1 MSESNRNPY
10 SNTEIIDND
19 VIAGYA
25 YKHLGKFW
33 NKKVDGEDFLTVLFS
48 VLHHESAGMN
58 KYIKATAPGEQS
70 YGLFQ
75 INWGVHR
82 DNIYKMYPQFRE
94 AGLSA
99 VSVNNMTPDQHNTL
113 ADLMAD
119 LEFQFSFA
127 RFLMEDKEKRGL
139 NIFSDWTAY
148 TNDPPVNGTGKYK
161 DYMTQYSQVT
171 RNYENANPA
180 DLIKFADDYTPT
192 GPVNPPGGDVIGGTD
207 PADTNLISG
216 EPTDPLEKWKQIKQA
231 YGGEFYD
238 YANDKWIGD
247 YENQS
252 GVKQWETIF
261 QVGLK
266 GDLNTSYADW
276 FANSASDFNGTLEKA
291 WGAISN
297 QEGFFN
303 PFQLSALR
311 GAPTMADTVKIAV
324 YNRFLRSASNAGF
337 SASVAQ
343 SMALQHL
350 ANPIAIDR
358 MNRAVGYAM
367 ERNLSVEEIINIVS
381 HDISN
386 YQHEQDRKEW
396 SFRIPDYQDTTAQE
410 VASLNEKINRKV
422 SSVLLQDSPYLT
434 DEIRRAYTDYKII
447 NPNTQVSIE
456 DFSMPFIKQTDRY
469 KRIYHQKPAMFS
481 PEQYINQYVQG
492 VGSVMAPGD
501 PNYQEMIASQAS
513 MGGTAQEA
521 QTGAFFGSANVGL
534 GDTFRN
540 KVSSLGERIG
550 ALFNK

>member
-1 MSESNRNPY
+1 MANKRRNPY
-10 SNTEIIDND
+10 ESYPQEIISPD
-19 VIAGYA
+19 VIAGYT
-25 YKHLGKFW
+25 
-33 NKKVDGEDFLTVLFS
+33 KKYLDKYMKTKVGGEHFMPLLFS
-48 VLHHESAGMN
+48 VMHHESGGMN
-58 KYIKATAPGEQS
+58 KWIKASGTEGS
-70 YGLFQ
+70 FGLFQ
-75 INWGVHR
+75 INWRVHAK
-82 DNIYKMYPQFRE
+82 DIVNNYPQFKA
-94 AGLSA
+94 AGIQDMDISE
-99 VSVNNMTPDQHNTL
+99 MDENTY
-113 ADLMAD
+113 ADLVELIGD
-119 LEFQFSFA
+119 LDFQFSFA
-127 RFLMEDKEKRGL
+127 KRLMDNRDAKGQ
-139 NIFSDWTAY
+139 NIFADWNAY
-148 TNDPPVNGTGKYK
+148 NGGGYKQHFDNYVNVV
-161 DYMTQYSQVT
+161 QP
-171 RNYENANPA
+171 YENMLDEDLLNLANN
-180 DLIKFADDYTPT
+180 YTS
-192 GPVNPPGGDVIGGTD
+192 GPVNPPGSDPIGGTD
-207 PADTNLISG
+207 PADTNIITG
-216 EPTDPLEKWKQIKQA
+216 QPTDPLEKWKQIKQA
-231 YGGEFYD
+231 YGGQFYD
-238 YANDKWIGD
+238 YANDQWIGD
-247 YENQS
+247 YQNQS
-252 GVKQWETIF
+252 GIKQWETIF

-276 FANSASDFNGTLEKA
+276 FANSADDFNGTLDKA
-291 WGAISN
+291 WGSISN

-303 PFQLSALR
+303 PFQLGALR

-358 MNRAVGYAM
+358 MNRAVGYGM
-367 ERNLSVEEIINIVS
+367 ERNLSVEELINIVS

-386 YQHEQDRKEW
+386 YQHEQDRKDW
-396 SFRIPDYQDTTAQE
+396 AFRIPDYQDTTAQE
-410 VASLNEKINRKV
+410 VASLNEKINTKV

-501 PNYQEMIASQAS
+501 SNYQEMIASQAS

-540 KVSSLGERIG
+540 KVSSLGERVG
-550 ALFNK
+550 ALFNR

>member
-1 MSESNRNPY
+1 MADKRRNPY
-10 SNTEIIDND
+10 ESYPQEIISPD
-19 VIAGYA
+19 VIAGYT
-25 YKHLGKFW
+25 
-33 NKKVDGEDFLTVLFS
+33 KKYLDKYMKTKVEGEHFMPLLFS
-48 VLHHESAGMN
+48 VMHHESSGMN
-58 KYIKATAPGEQS
+58 KWIKASGYEGS
-70 YGLFQ
+70 FGLFQ
-75 INWGVHR
+75 INWRVHAT
-82 DNIYKMYPQFRE
+82 DIVNNYPQFKA
-94 AGLSA
+94 AGIQDMDISE
-99 VSVNNMTPDQHNTL
+99 MDENTYANL
-113 ADLMAD
+113 VELMGDLD
-119 LEFQFSFA
+119 FQFSFA
-127 RFLMEDKEKRGL
+127 RRLMDNRNAKGQ
-139 NIFSDWTAY
+139 NIFADWSAYNNGGYKQHFNNYVSVVQPYESMSD
-148 TNDPPVNGTGKYK
+148 
-161 DYMTQYSQVT
+161 
-171 RNYENANPA
+171 A
-180 DLIKFADDYTPT
+180 DLLNLANSYTS
-192 GPVNPPGGDVIGGTD
+192 GPVNPPTNPPGGDPIGGTD

-216 EPTDPLEKWKQIKQA
+216 APTDPLEKWKQIKQA
-231 YGGEFYD
+231 YGGKFYD

-276 FANSASDFNGTLEKA
+276 YANSASDFNGTLDKA

-343 SMALQHL
+343 SIALQHL

-358 MNRAVGYAM
+358 MNRAVGYGM
-367 ERNLSVEEIINIVS
+367 ERNLSVEELINIVS

-396 SFRIPDYQDTTAQE
+396 AFRIPDYQDTTAQE

-469 KRIYHQKPAMFS
+469 KRIYNQKPAMFS
-481 PEQYINQYVQG
+481 PEQYINQYIQG

>member
-1 MSESNRNPY
+1 MAENRRNPY

-25 YKHLGKFW
+25 YKYLGKFW
-33 NKKVDGEDFLTVLFS
+33 NKKVDGEDFLTILYS
-48 VLHHESAGMN
+48 VLEVESGFN
-58 KYIKATAPGEQS
+58 KFIKSRGNETS

-75 INWGVHR
+75 INWGDKTNR
-82 DNIYKMYPQFRE
+82 NNIYNNYPQFRE
-94 AGLSA
+94 AGLMN
-99 VSVNNMTPDQHNTL
+99 VPVEEMTPDQHNTL
-113 ADLMAD
+113 AELMSDLD
-119 LEFQFSFA
+119 FQFDFA
-127 RFLMEDKEKRGL
+127 RFLMEDKEKRNL
-139 NIFSDWTAY
+139 NLFSDWSAY
-148 TNDPPVNGTGKYK
+148 TNNPPVNGTGPYK
-161 DYMTQYSQVT
+161 PLMTKYSQVS
-171 RNYENANPA
+171 NSYENANPA

-192 GPVNPPGGDVIGGTD
+192 APVNPPGGDDIGGTD

-216 EPTDPLEKWKQIKQA
+216 QPTDPAEKWKQIKQY

-238 YANDKWIGD
+238 YENDKWIGD
-247 YENQS
+247 YENQA
-252 GVKQWETIF
+252 GYRNWFATF
-261 QVGLK
+261 QVGLV
-266 GDLNTSYADW
+266 GDPNASYVDW
-276 FANSASDFNGTLEKA
+276 FKNSFSDKQGNLDKEWNALT
-291 WGAISN
+291 N
-297 QEGFFN
+297 QQGFFN
-303 PFQLSALR
+303 PFQLSALK
-311 GAPTMADTVKIAV
+311 GPPTMADTVKIAV

-337 SASVAQ
+337 SATVAQ

-386 YQHEQDRKEW
+386 YQHEQDRKDW
-396 SFRIPDYQDTTAQE
+396 AFRIPDYQDTTAQE
-410 VASLNEKINRKV
+410 VASLNEKINKKV

-501 PNYQEMIASQAS
+501 SNYQEMIASQAS

-521 QTGAFFGSANVGL
+521 QTGAFFGSASVGL

-540 KVSSLGERIG
+540 KVSSLGERVG